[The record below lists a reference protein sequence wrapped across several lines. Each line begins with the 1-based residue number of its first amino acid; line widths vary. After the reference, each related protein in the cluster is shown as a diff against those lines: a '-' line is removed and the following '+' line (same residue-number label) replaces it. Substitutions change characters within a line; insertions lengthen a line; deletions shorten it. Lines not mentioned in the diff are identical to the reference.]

1 MWRKEPDMYDLLLK
15 NGRLLDGSRV
25 DIAIKGGRFSRIA
38 ESLPSDSASE
48 SFDCGGVVIMPPFYN
63 CHTHAAMVLFRGY
76 ADDLP
81 LFPWLNDHIW
91 PAEARLTGD
100 DVYHAVRLAILEMVK
115 SGTVF
120 FNDSY
125 FFLPETIRAVEEM
138 GTRACIGLLWL
149 NVGNVR
155 ANEIRREE
163 NKQVLSDWKAGRL
176 SPRVTIACDPHSI
189 YTVPEAELREI
200 AEDSLANDLLMHMH
214 LAETRK
220 EFDDCRNAHDGM
232 TPLEYADY
240 CGLVNDR
247 ARFAHAVWMTE
258 SDLRR
263 AAEAGAVLV
272 SNPTSNMK
280 LCSGMFHF
288 QEAERAGCRIAL
300 GTDGCASNN
309 AHSFFSEMK
318 IAALV
323 GKLQSMDPTVCPAA
337 KVLETATQAAD
348 YFVPGAGRIEEGA
361 LADAILIN
369 TDQPYFIGDY
379 NIVSN
384 LVYAGESSC
393 VDSMICDGKFVMK
406 HRHVAREEEIMEN
419 ARRVCA
425 KFRR

>member
-48 SFDCGGVVIMPPFYN
+48 SFDCGGMVIMPPFYN

-232 TPLEYADY
+232 TPPGVCRLLRTCQRPRQVCTRSLDDGE
-240 CGLVNDR
+240 
-247 ARFAHAVWMTE
+247 RFAA
-258 SDLRR
+258 R
-263 AAEAGAVLV
+263 AEAGAVLV

-323 GKLQSMDPTVCPAA
+323 GKLQSMDPTVCPAS
-337 KVLETATQAAD
+337 KVLETATQVAD
-348 YFVPGAGRIEEGA
+348 YFVPGAAESKRAPWLTQSSSIPTSHISSVTTTSSPISSTQAKARA
-361 LADAILIN
+361 LI
-369 TDQPYFIGDY
+369 Q
-379 NIVSN
+379 
-384 LVYAGESSC
+384 
-393 VDSMICDGKFVMK
+393 
-406 HRHVAREEEIMEN
+406 
-419 ARRVCA
+419 
-425 KFRR
+425 